1 MIQYSEYIRTH
12 IVQQLIQQNNHSI
25 AQNFNIT
32 NYISSKTIHSQ
43 ILQIKKYLQLKL
55 LKFNRLFYIKYTIQ
69 DLNNSNHVQTT
80 LSLNI
85 NTLIPKDKINNYK
98 NKIQLLNN
106 LSPISIKIDNND
118 ILETG
123 TYEVKPIN
131 DDSAIWVLNIGSDG
145 KVMNFTTP
153 WSAKQETVSDE
164 TEAVI
169 EIKNEENIME
179 EELKMSV
186 ENLTS
191 ENTELK
197 NTIENFSVEKN
208 NLLLKIEELSNE
220 ITAMKSAV
228 DSAVIVKAGQD
239 KYNNIKTEQK
249 SIIALDEIFKNIDS
263 RNKK

>member
-118 ILETG
+118 ILYEYGKQTNMHGETIKQCIKHI
-123 TYEVKPIN
+123 YKHIN
-131 DDSAIWVLNIGSDG
+131 DTLN
-145 KVMNFTTP
+145 K
-153 WSAKQETVSDE
+153 
-164 TEAVI
+164 
-169 EIKNEENIME
+169 
-179 EELKMSV
+179 
-186 ENLTS
+186 LT
-191 ENTELK
+191 N
-197 NTIENFSVEKN
+197 
-208 NLLLKIEELSNE
+208 
-220 ITAMKSAV
+220 
-228 DSAVIVKAGQD
+228 D
-239 KYNNIKTEQK
+239 
-249 SIIALDEIFKNIDS
+249 
-263 RNKK
+263 